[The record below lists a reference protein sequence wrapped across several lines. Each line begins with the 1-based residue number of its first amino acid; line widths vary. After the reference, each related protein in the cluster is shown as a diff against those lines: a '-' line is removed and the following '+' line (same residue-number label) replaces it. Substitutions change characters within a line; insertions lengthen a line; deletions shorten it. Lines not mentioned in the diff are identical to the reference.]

1 MYFVRTKKRGI
12 GKEKKELA
20 EEKKGNS
27 GGKWTT
33 WEIKGE
39 PCNFGGTSWEYGTNL
54 GVLR

>member
-27 GGKWTT
+27 WGKVD
-33 WEIKGE
+33 
-39 PCNFGGTSWEYGTNL
+39 NL
-54 GVLR
+54 GIQRGTL